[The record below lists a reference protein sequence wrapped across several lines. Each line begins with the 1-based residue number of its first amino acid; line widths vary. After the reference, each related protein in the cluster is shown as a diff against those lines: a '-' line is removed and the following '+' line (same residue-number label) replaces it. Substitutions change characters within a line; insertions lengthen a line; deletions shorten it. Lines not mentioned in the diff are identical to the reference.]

1 MSVFFRSRLRFSS
14 SKIAPV
20 LSASEVHDRIVY
32 SIREGSA
39 VSSDPSCNPF
49 MSPVIALFGGWLGIR
64 HVHEGCGC
72 CSLFPHAR
80 SVQKGNE
87 QP

>member
-1 MSVFFRSRLRFSS
+1 VPSLLCRSRLRFSS

-20 LSASEVHDRIVY
+20 LSASEAHDRIVY

-39 VSSDPSCNPF
+39 VSSDPSS
-49 MSPVIALFGGWLGIR
+49 MIQIIALFGCWFGIIR
-64 HVHEGCGC
+64 VHGCCGC
-72 CSLFPHAR
+72 CSLYLHAR
-80 SVQKGNE
+80 PLQKGTK

>member
-1 MSVFFRSRLRFSS
+1 MSLLFRSRLRFSS
-14 SKIAPV
+14 SKITPV

-39 VSSDPSCNPF
+39 VSSDPSCYPF
-49 MSPVIALFGGWLGIR
+49 MSPVVALFECWLGIID
-64 HVHEGCGC
+64 VHEGCGC

-80 SVQKGNE
+80 SVQKDSE